1 VAVAAVGASSNR
13 VCGMC
18 PTVATGE
25 AHPLL
30 LEHHSSD
37 GTAAADR
44 LHVDTEG
51 YGPLVQRHIV
61 VVPATTNPNH
71 QQIEMSNH
79 HTSTSG
85 LR

>member
-1 VAVAAVGASSNR
+1 
-13 VCGMC
+13 
-18 PTVATGE
+18 
-25 AHPLL
+25 
-30 LEHHSSD
+30 
-37 GTAAADR
+37 
-44 LHVDTEG
+44 
-51 YGPLVQRHIV
+51 LVQRRIV